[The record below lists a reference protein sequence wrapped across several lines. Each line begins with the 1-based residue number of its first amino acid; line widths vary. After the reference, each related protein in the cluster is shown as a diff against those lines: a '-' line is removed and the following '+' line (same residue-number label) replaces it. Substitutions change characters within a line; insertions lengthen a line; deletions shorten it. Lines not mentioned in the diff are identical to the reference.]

1 MIKFWLMT
9 TLRIYARAAVFLVAL
24 GANAVAAY
32 AVDPG
37 RENEARALDLKMR
50 QQQRLG
56 QQPEG
61 SDRRQLEN
69 LFDRQRT
76 QQQELQL
83 RQRQQLPAGPGLPD
97 SPEESQQQRFN
108 QQQQGQMLD
117 FKMQTPPLKPTE
129 PAPLDIPGH
138 SRDNFNDR

>member
-1 MIKFWLMT
+1 MKILK
-9 TLRIYARAAVFLVAL
+9 IYARAAVFLAAL
-24 GANAVAAY
+24 GTSAVVVYAA
-32 AVDPG
+32 DPG

-50 QQQRLG
+50 QQQWLW

-83 RQRQQLPAGPGLPD
+83 RQRQQIPGSPRLPGSSGG
-97 SPEESQQQRFN
+97 ETRQQRFK

-129 PAPLDIPGH
+129 PAPLKIPGH
-138 SRDNFNDR
+138 AWDSFNDR

>member
-1 MIKFWLMT
+1 MT
-9 TLRIYARAAVFLVAL
+9 ILGSYAGVAVFLAAL

-32 AVDPG
+32 AADPG
-37 RENEARALDLKMR
+37 REDEGRALDLKMQ

-83 RQRQQLPAGPGLPD
+83 RQRQQSPGGPGLPD
-97 SPEESQQQRFN
+97 SPAESRQQRFN
-108 QQQQGQMLD
+108 RQQQGQMLD
-117 FKMQTPPLKPTE
+117 FKMQTPPLQPTE
-129 PAPLDIPGH
+129 PAPLEIPGH
-138 SRDNFNDR
+138 SRDSFNFNDR

>member
-1 MIKFWLMT
+1 MT
-9 TLRIYARAAVFLVAL
+9 ILGIYARAAVFLAAL
-24 GANAVAAY
+24 GSNAVAAY
-32 AVDPG
+32 AADPC
-37 RENEARALDLKMR
+37 RENEARTLDLKM

-56 QQPEG
+56 QQPDG
-61 SDRRQLEN
+61 GDRRQLEN

-83 RQRQQLPAGPGLPD
+83 RQRQQLPVGPGLPD
-97 SPEESQQQRFN
+97 SPEESRQQRFD

-129 PAPLDIPGH
+129 PAPLDIPAH
-138 SRDNFNDR
+138 SRDSFNDR

>member
-1 MIKFWLMT
+1 M
-9 TLRIYARAAVFLVAL
+9 
-24 GANAVAAY
+24 
-32 AVDPG
+32 
-37 RENEARALDLKMR
+37 

-56 QQPEG
+56 QQPDG

-83 RQRQQLPAGPGLPD
+83 RQRQQLPVGPGLPD
-97 SPEESQQQRFN
+97 SPEESRQQRFD

-129 PAPLDIPGH
+129 PAPLDIPAH
-138 SRDNFNDR
+138 SRDSFNDR